1 MAAIT
6 GKNLDSKL
14 LPEPVH
20 FMKYFLPDEIWCHI
34 FSYLDDK
41 SLRNVS
47 VICKLWLGIIRGSE
61 QLSGTVILKSIGLSE
76 LQARIATSQWIWERW
91 PSMKTLKIPLK
102 CFLPSTANPRILDM
116 IKSIKFEQCQKLER
130 VVLLNTNCLWTNFG
144 ILRELCFDP
153 RDIPFNWSLGHVPF
167 LHISK
172 NVDLEALEEFVE
184 KTKTIQSLSIE
195 VGSNGF
201 EDAIL
206 TNGFNPLFRIVSE
219 RLESFYIEVGNNYGI
234 HENAKISEVALLTAL
249 GQNCPNLRNLLIK
262 HYLPFK
268 EKVDFG
274 RGYHLK
280 NSFSKVEQL
289 HIPKLKYIS
298 VLINNSNNLKKLFV
312 ECVTLREFYNFDF
325 QNLFRMLHEL
335 EKFYIC
341 IKIPLKKMKGQH
353 DLKAIIDH
361 SFPKKTE
368 VIVVYNLPGN
378 KYAVLTKLPFQTTQ
392 YDQNLTP
399 KLKKTLPWSST
410 KKYSRS
416 AMTECMNCMN

>member
-298 VLINNSNNLKKLFV
+298 VLINNSNNLKKLIV
-312 ECVTLREFYNFDF
+312 ECVTLREFYDFDF
-325 QNLFRMLHEL
+325 HNIFACFNYSLLF
-335 EKFYIC
+335 F
-341 IKIPLKKMKGQH
+341 
-353 DLKAIIDH
+353 
-361 SFPKKTE
+361 
-368 VIVVYNLPGN
+368 
-378 KYAVLTKLPFQTTQ
+378 
-392 YDQNLTP
+392 
-399 KLKKTLPWSST
+399 
-410 KKYSRS
+410 
-416 AMTECMNCMN
+416 